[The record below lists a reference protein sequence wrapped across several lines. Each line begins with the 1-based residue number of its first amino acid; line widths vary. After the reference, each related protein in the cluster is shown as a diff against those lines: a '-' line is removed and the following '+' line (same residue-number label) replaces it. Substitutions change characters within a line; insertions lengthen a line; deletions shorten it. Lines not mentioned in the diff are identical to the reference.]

1 MEELQDNQLK
11 RTMPHSDEAEMSVIG
26 SMLMSKDAVPQA
38 AEIVSADDF
47 YNKQYGAMF
56 SCMQELYNEGVA
68 IDEITLQDKL
78 KAMDLS
84 PTVTSTEY
92 ILNIMSSTPTSV
104 TVKNYAKIVKDKSLL
119 RKIITVNQDIE
130 NECYAGKE
138 SVENILEKS
147 EKEVFNLVKNKGAGD
162 TTPISQIVL
171 NAVMKIDQASR
182 TQGSVTGVPTGFID
196 LDYRTAG
203 LQPSDLILVAARP
216 SMGKTAF
223 VLNIAQH
230 TAVRN
235 DYATAIFSLEMS
247 KEQLINRMLSLESG
261 VEAQK
266 LRTGN
271 LKDDEWAV
279 LTEASTVIGQSKLI
293 IDDTS
298 SITIAELKSKC
309 RKYKLDHD
317 IKLIIIDYLQL
328 METGTKTESHQLAIA
343 EISRSLKALA
353 RELNV
358 PVVALSQLSRSVES
372 REDKRPML
380 SDLRDSG
387 AIEQDADVVM
397 FIYREDY
404 YKKDT
409 ENKNVSEIITAKQR
423 NGPVGTDMLAWMPQ
437 LTKFGNL
444 SKERIND

>member
-409 ENKNVSEIITAKQR
+409 DNKNVSEIITAKQR